1 LLDPIPALEA
11 NMRALM
17 RLTAKLP
24 GAEVGLEHDATWGT
38 LGIPSP
44 AFNLAIG
51 RFSVAAADTRI
62 AEISARF
69 RRRAMPLSWWILPD
83 STPDDLEARLARAGF
98 GHAQRLPAMA
108 LDLATLVNEG
118 LPAGVAM
125 DEVRDAEAYGP
136 AVDVLI
142 DAFQMPA
149 DLREPV
155 IGAFGNLSA
164 GPLAE
169 PGVARS
175 AAEPRAAEWA
185 DSAVAARTV
194 VARLDGEV
202 VGTALVV
209 IDGPIAGIYN
219 VGVRESARGR
229 GIGRAVT
236 AEVARIARAT
246 GCGLAILEASAI
258 GAPVYRRLGFR
269 EVGTVVV
276 LGRLAWS

>member
-1 LLDPIPALEA
+1 
-11 NMRALM
+11 MRALM

-118 LPAGVAM
+118 VPVGVAM

-142 DAFQMPA
+142 DAFQMRA

-164 GPLAE
+164 GSLAEPGVARSAAE

-175 AAEPRAAEWA
+175 AAEPRAAGWA
-185 DSAVAARTV
+185 DSTVAARTV

-209 IDGPIAGIYN
+209 IDGPVAGIYN

-246 GCGLAILEASAI
+246 GCRLAILEASAI

-269 EVGTVVV
+269 EVGTVAV
-276 LGRLAWS
+276 LGRLTWS

>member
-1 LLDPIPALEA
+1 
-11 NMRALM
+11 MRALM

-142 DAFQMPA
+142 DAFQMRA

-164 GPLAE
+164 GSLAE

-175 AAEPRAAEWA
+175 AAEPRAAGWA
-185 DSAVAARTV
+185 ESTVAARTI

-209 IDGPIAGIYN
+209 IDGPVAGIYN

-246 GCGLAILEASAI
+246 GCRLAILEASAI

-269 EVGTVVV
+269 EVGTVGV
-276 LGRLAWS
+276 LGRLTWS

>member
-1 LLDPIPALEA
+1 
-11 NMRALM
+11 MRALM

-164 GPLAE
+164 GSLAE
-169 PGVARS
+169 PGVAGLTS
-175 AAEPRAAEWA
+175 APGAAGWPA
-185 DSAVAARTV
+185 DSTVAARTV
-194 VARLDGEV
+194 VARLGGEV

-209 IDGPIAGIYN
+209 IDGPVAGIYN

-246 GCGLAILEASAI
+246 GCRLAILEASAI

-269 EVGTVVV
+269 EVGTVAV
-276 LGRLAWS
+276 LGRLTWS

>member
-1 LLDPIPALEA
+1 
-11 NMRALM
+11 MRALM

-142 DAFQMPA
+142 DAFQMRA

-164 GPLAE
+164 GSLAEPGVARSAAE

-175 AAEPRAAEWA
+175 AAEPRAAGWA
-185 DSAVAARTV
+185 ESTVAARTI

-209 IDGPIAGIYN
+209 IDGPVAGIYN

-246 GCGLAILEASAI
+246 GCRLAILEASAI

-269 EVGTVVV
+269 EVGTVGV
-276 LGRLAWS
+276 LGRLTWS

>member
-1 LLDPIPALEA
+1 
-11 NMRALM
+11 MRALM

-164 GPLAE
+164 GSLAE

-175 AAEPRAAEWA
+175 AAEPRAAGWA

-209 IDGPIAGIYN
+209 IDGPVAGIYN

-246 GCGLAILEASAI
+246 GCRLAILEASAI

-269 EVGTVVV
+269 EVGTVAV
-276 LGRLAWS
+276 LGRLTWS